1 MKLSQKLLGLAGL
14 AMADYACCPYDD
26 YGMPE
31 ANCVGVLTE
40 KTPFADGEFQRNDC
54 KAWET
59 NVDATYEG
67 NSRSSGCADYN
78 WGSCGFQRHFP
89 WRQWSTDEKTKL
101 SLGSTHQFTFDGS
114 VTSPALTFTSGT
126 ATSTTAY
133 NVGAD
138 PFLGGMCKLFVP
150 AAAADIVQ
158 VQVAGVHKPA
168 GLAQFPAQAQ
178 TDGAGTALTG
188 TVYCFGVAN
197 IAETADNTNNIMNG
211 NVAGEG
217 NADVNGR
224 VDPFAS
230 MNSLNRQ
237 AGLAYS
243 LNFGDAITDAAAT
256 QAGMIKNGANFDVVA
271 HFTDSFCEGK
281 FGNAAAVVE
290 MQLLGDENVG
300 DANYPINQASGF
312 SHAHNDVLDKRHTT
326 TGYGGYYIS
335 SSTDATY
342 LAPSSAPTEMYKWP
356 NAGAWA
362 AYYSSVICAKDG
374 TAGAAAAQQNLWTN
388 VARQAVMSV
397 SAGDYRVNDDGQTDC
412 TVANVADLKFRF
424 NLRQLGNDISTCG
437 PGTLPDTETNTRCT
451 WNWNHV
457 ANAAYGAT
465 NADDPEGFF
474 DRSDQMVVDT
484 WNRRRRDAVLRNT
497 QLGGSSAVTTQ
508 NVIMTLTF
516 RDNAGTAITPVSVT
530 PDVGHAT
537 ASGSVVTVAC
547 TQGAIP
553 SGGNQRDA
561 FPVCFQGDEVH
572 VEMVYEPSDVTSH
585 TTLVNNWWST
595 VVTTF
600 S

>member
-1 MKLSQKLLGLAGL
+1 MG
-14 AMADYACCPYDD
+14 
-26 YGMPE
+26 
-31 ANCVGVLTE
+31 
-40 KTPFADGEFQRNDC
+40 
-54 KAWET
+54 
-59 NVDATYEG
+59 
-67 NSRSSGCADYN
+67 N

-89 WRQWSTDEKTKL
+89 WRSWTTDERTKL
-101 SLGSTHQFTFDGS
+101 SLGTTHQFTFDGT
-114 VTSPALTFTSGT
+114 VTSPALTFSSGT
-126 ATSTTAY
+126 ATTASAY

-150 AAAADIVQ
+150 AAAAEIVQ

-178 TDGAGTALTG
+178 TDGGTALTG

-197 IAETADNTNNIMNG
+197 IAETADNTNLIMNG
-211 NVAGEG
+211 NVAGASSP
-217 NADVNGR
+217 NVNGQS
-224 VDPFAS
+224 DPFAS

-243 LNFGDAITDAAAT
+243 LNFGGAINDAALT
-256 QAGMIKNGANFDVVA
+256 QNGMIKAGANFDVVA
-271 HFTDSFCEGK
+271 HFTDAFCEAK
-281 FGNAAAVVE
+281 FGSVNAITE

-326 TGYGGYYIS
+326 AGYGGYYTA
-335 SSTDATY
+335 SSTD
-342 LAPSSAPTEMYKWP
+342 SSYIAPTSAGSEMYKWP

-374 TAGAAAAQQNLWTN
+374 TAGNA
-388 VARQAVMSV
+388 
-397 SAGDYRVNDDGQTDC
+397 
-412 TVANVADLKFRF
+412 ADLKFRF

-437 PGTLPDTETNTRCT
+437 PGTLPDTDTNTRCT

-457 ANAAYGAT
+457 ANAVYGSSNSA
-465 NADDPEGFF
+465 DPEGFF

-497 QLGGSSAVTTQ
+497 QLGGSSTVTTQ
-508 NVIMTLTF
+508 NVVMTLTF
-516 RDNAGTAITPVSVT
+516 RDNAGVAITPVSVT
-530 PDVGHAT
+530 PDAGHAT

-547 TQGAIP
+547 TGGTIP
-553 SGGNQRDA
+553 TGGNQRDA

-572 VEMVYEPSDVTSH
+572 VEMVYKPSDTTTH

-595 VVTTF
+595 VVTSF
-600 S
+600 